1 MLEPF
6 HFHYLAVVLKDQEE
20 NLIKEVEP
28 DLVKLKKELVE
39 EVVEEPVEELVEE
52 LVELL
57 STMKE
62 EDNSGGH
69 KGVGT
74 RLVLATRVPH

>member
-39 EVVEEPVEELVEE
+39 ELVEEPVEG
-52 LVELL
+52 LVELQ

-62 EDNSGGH
+62 EDNRGGH